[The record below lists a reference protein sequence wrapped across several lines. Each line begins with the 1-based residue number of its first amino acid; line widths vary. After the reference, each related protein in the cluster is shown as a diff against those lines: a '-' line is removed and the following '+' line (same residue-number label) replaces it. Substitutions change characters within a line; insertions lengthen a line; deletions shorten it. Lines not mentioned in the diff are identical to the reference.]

1 MWGCELVTS
10 GGRVNFGICFKQRLS
25 AWNWLSFMSQVKLVE
40 ISTARWCFGLE
51 FLGKQNEK
59 RAV

>member
-1 MWGCELVTS
+1 MVTS
-10 GGRVNFGICFKQRLS
+10 GGQVNFGICLKQGLGVWNRLG
-25 AWNWLSFMSQVKLVE
+25 FMSQVKLVE